1 MEFWKKNLYILWGTQ
16 FLAMLGMNLIV
27 PFLPFFIRQ
36 LGVRDSN
43 ELAQWSGLVF
53 AGPFFTA
60 FIATPLWGT
69 LGDKHGKKTM
79 VVRAIVG
86 LGLSQ
91 VLIGFSANVYQLFIF
106 RMFQGAI
113 SGFIAANLAL
123 VSTSTPKEKIGYALG
138 TLQTAT
144 SLGTVLGPAI
154 GGVLADSIG
163 YREIFFVVAVLCC
176 IGGIVVFKF
185 VKEIPQQT
193 EVNEQMSVISNVKF
207 MFTHRQLAIIGT
219 IIILSQSA
227 ALMIEPMFALFIE
240 SFTTNTQYL
249 STLTGIIIA
258 ISGVFMVIASPWWG
272 KRNDIL
278 GYKKNICFALS
289 GTGTA
294 YFLHLFVPNLFS
306 LGILRAGLGFARGG
320 ILHSLFSQVSL
331 LSPKNRKSGLIGIAS
346 SLAVFGNMI
355 GPVSGGYIA
364 KHWGISS
371 AFLVSSFFLFL
382 AVILVW
388 KFFHEVSF
396 HTNEKT
402 TEVIDV
408 VE

>member
-36 LGVRDSN
+36 LGVREPN

-69 LGDKHGKKTM
+69 LGDKHGKKIM

-91 VLIGFSANVYQLFIF
+91 ILIGFSANVYQLFIF
-106 RMFQGAI
+106 RMLQGAI

-123 VSTSTPKEKIGYALG
+123 VSTSTPKENIGYALG
-138 TLQTAT
+138 MLQTAT

-154 GGVLADSIG
+154 GGVLADIIG

-176 IGGIVVFKF
+176 VGGFVVFKF
-185 VKEIPQQT
+185 VQEIPQQT
-193 EVNEQMSVISNVKF
+193 EANISLSVISNFKF
-207 MFTHRQLAIIGT
+207 MFTNRQLATIGVT
-219 IIILSQSA
+219 IILSQGA
-227 ALMIEPMFALFIE
+227 ALMIEPMFALFVE
-240 SFTTNTQYL
+240 SFKLTTQYL

-258 ISGVFMVIASPWWG
+258 VSGVFMVISSPWWG
-272 KRNDIL
+272 KRNDVL

-289 GTGTA
+289 GTGIA
-294 YFLHLFVPNLFS
+294 YILHLIVPNLLS
-306 LGILRAGLGFARGG
+306 LGVLRAGLGFARGG
-320 ILHSLFSQVSL
+320 KIHSLFSQVSL
-331 LSPKNRKSGLIGIAS
+331 LSPKNRKSGLIGVAS

-355 GPVSGGYIA
+355 GPVCGGYIA
-364 KHWGISS
+364 KHFGILSVFYVNS
-371 AFLVSSFFLFL
+371 FLFL
-382 AVILVW
+382 VAAFIVW
-388 KFFHEVSF
+388 KFFQDIPKQAS
-396 HTNEKT
+396 NEST
-402 TEVIDV
+402 DV
-408 VE
+408 VEIIE